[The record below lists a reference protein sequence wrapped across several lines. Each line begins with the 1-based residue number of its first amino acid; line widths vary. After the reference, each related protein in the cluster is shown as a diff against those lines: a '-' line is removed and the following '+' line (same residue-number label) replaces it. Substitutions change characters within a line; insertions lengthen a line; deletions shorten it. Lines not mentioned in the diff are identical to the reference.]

1 MSTRIEQRSAG
12 LLPPARAAADSS
24 RYARHGH
31 YSMVAAMVRDAEL
44 ALERLASLDE
54 IPLPLLARLA
64 RALNLAERDAMRRV
78 KNLEEASD

>member
-1 MSTRIEQRSAG
+1 MSAIQQRAAG
-12 LLPPARAAADSS
+12 VLPPLQSSADSS

-31 YSMVAAMVRDAEL
+31 YSMVAAMVSDAEL
-44 ALERLASLDE
+44 ALDRLASLEE

-78 KNLEEASD
+78 KNLEEEIT